1 MSSDS
6 ASRLAVL
13 IPARLASTRLAR
25 KVLVPIHGR
34 SMLQWVYDA
43 ARRADA
49 VDSVFIVSGDSEIHR
64 HCLDVNMAFI
74 RSVEKHV
81 SGTDRIAEAASLCP
95 HTHFINVQGD
105 EPCIEPEVITAV
117 AHAVLRNDA
126 DMVTVGYPLSD
137 AADRENQN
145 RVKIEVDVEG
155 CALNFCRSWAPAVS
169 TTKPWVHL
177 GIYGF
182 GRRRLLDFAALPH
195 TQRSQIESLEQL
207 RALEAGWTIRV
218 LQTDWRS
225 TGVDTAE
232 DLNQARARLA

>member
-25 KVLVPIHGR
+25 KVLAPIHGR
-34 SMLQWVYDA
+34 SMLEWVYDA

-49 VDSVFIVSGDSEIHR
+49 VDSVFIVSGDEEIRR

-74 RSVEKHV
+74 RSAKEHV
-81 SGTDRIAEAASLCP
+81 SGTDRIAEAARLCP

-117 AHAVLRNDA
+117 AQAVLRNDA
-126 DMVTVGYPLSD
+126 DMVTVGHPLSH
-137 AADRENQN
+137 AADRENQH

-155 CALNFCRSWAPAVS
+155 RALNFSRGWSPSVS
-169 TTKPWVHL
+169 TARPWVHL

-182 GRRRLLDFAALPH
+182 SRRRLLDFAALPQTALTH
-195 TQRSQIESLEQL
+195 
-207 RALEAGWTIRV
+207 RA
-218 LQTDWRS
+218 
-225 TGVDTAE
+225 
-232 DLNQARARLA
+232 